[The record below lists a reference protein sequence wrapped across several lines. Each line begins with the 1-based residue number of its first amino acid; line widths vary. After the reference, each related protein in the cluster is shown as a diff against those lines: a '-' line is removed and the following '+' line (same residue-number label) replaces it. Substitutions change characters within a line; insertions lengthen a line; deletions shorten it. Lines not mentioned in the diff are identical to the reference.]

1 MQLAPVPFGIFTCH
15 FRNVALELTLVF
27 FSAVPAHYGMD
38 PYQQHPGAVYTAS
51 PYTSQIVY
59 VPQAMHPQQ
68 AQYAQ
73 MMGAGAASSPQ
84 FSPQMASFAPGAG
97 PNGRQALMAQHQA
110 QQQGS
115 SKLPYTLTLS
125 TFC

>member
-1 MQLAPVPFGIFTCH
+1 
-15 FRNVALELTLVF
+15 
-27 FSAVPAHYGMD
+27 MD

-51 PYTSQIVY
+51 PYASQIVY

-84 FSPQMASFAPGAG
+84 FSPQMASFAPGAPGAG
-97 PNGRQALMAQHQA
+97 PNGRQALMAQQQA
-110 QQQGS
+110 QPQS
-115 SKLPYTLTLS
+115 SALLKAFLNLFIMTIL
-125 TFC
+125 